1 MCVMPSVCWFL
12 VNVCM
17 AFVNLNINICTLPS
31 RKLLIVNL
39 IFFSRELKVS
49 CIYLTPC
56 SFTKSKVSWI
66 YLMYSFIRDLS
77 NKSLTIVFPN
87 SAMLFA
93 STVQRGSHECSIDL
107 PVVSNVKTECCFC
120 KSVNNQLFHCLRV
133 VVWITLSS

>member
-1 MCVMPSVCWFL
+1 M
-12 VNVCM
+12 
-17 AFVNLNINICTLPS
+17 FVLL
-31 RKLLIVNL
+31 LLIWISTYVLSISETTNCEFN
-39 IFFSRELKVS
+39 IFIKGIKSS
-49 CIYLTPC
+49 MYLFNSLFC
-56 SFTKSKVSWI
+56 SFTKSKASSI